1 MSTTGSGGLHVAVV
15 GATGVA
21 GSSVLRIL
29 EERHFPV
36 ARLHNTMSAL
46 CLHSLPLMADGVAS
60 GPAR

>member
-36 ARLHNTMSAL
+36 ARLRAMPSE
-46 CLHSLPLMADGVAS
+46 PVVG
-60 GPAR
+60 